1 MVSQYRMFERSG
13 IYICL
18 HGVINTYLK
27 KKYVSCGSK
36 KAMRQKECAY
46 TGYVVIN
53 MYASS
58 SKVQAML
65 LKIISYSPAVWMLVI
80 RKAIE

>member
-27 KKYVSCGSK
+27 KKYLSCGSK
-36 KAMRQKECAY
+36 KVMCQKVY
-46 TGYVVIN
+46 VYIDYVVIN
-53 MYASS
+53 MYASL

-65 LKIISYSPAVWMLVI
+65 LRIISYSQAVWMLVI
-80 RKAIE
+80 QKAIE

>member
-1 MVSQYRMFERSG
+1 MFERSG

-27 KKYVSCGSK
+27 KKYLSCGSK
-36 KAMRQKECAY
+36 KVMCQKVY
-46 TGYVVIN
+46 VYIDYVVIN
-53 MYASS
+53 MYASP

-65 LKIISYSPAVWMLVI
+65 LRIISYSQAVWMLVI
-80 RKAIE
+80 RKAIEQGKR

>member
-1 MVSQYRMFERSG
+1 MVFQYRMFERSG

-27 KKYVSCGSK
+27 KKYLSCGSK
-36 KAMRQKECAY
+36 KLMCQKECAY

-53 MYASS
+53 MYASP

-80 RKAIE
+80 QKAIE